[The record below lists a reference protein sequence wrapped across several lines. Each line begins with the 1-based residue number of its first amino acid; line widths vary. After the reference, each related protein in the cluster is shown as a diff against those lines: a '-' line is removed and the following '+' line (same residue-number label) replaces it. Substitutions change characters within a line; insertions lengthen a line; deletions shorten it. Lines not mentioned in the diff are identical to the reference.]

1 MAKVE
6 SMKHLLL
13 IVHCLSRLLS
23 CKYGPPAAH
32 TYSTSEVTIML
43 LLMMMMIII
52 IIIIHK
58 SPQHVIIFIFAINV
72 KDYNECHK
80 YPIAV
85 MNMRL

>member
-23 CKYGPPAAH
+23 CKYGPPPAH
-32 TYSTSEVTIML
+32 TYNNNEVTIVL
-43 LLMMMMIII
+43 LIMMMMMIII
-52 IIIIHK
+52 LQ
-58 SPQHVIIFIFAINV
+58 SPQHVVIFIFAINM
-72 KDYNECHK
+72 KGYNECHK

-85 MNMRL
+85 MSMRL